1 MQLNPL
7 PTNGRRVRVYNHLP
21 ACSSPCTKFSRSTTF
36 VEYIAWRGDCGALRV
51 VDVAVVVVYML
62 RVLKLVYQAH
72 SPGGSFTEKC
82 RIVLNYKRK
91 KMHQSIQLLTRSVA
105 EKVAKPESEPFSV
118 HVGID
123 TF

>member
-1 MQLNPL
+1 M
-7 PTNGRRVRVYNHLP
+7 
-21 ACSSPCTKFSRSTTF
+21 S
-36 VEYIAWRGDCGALRV
+36 DCI
-51 VDVAVVVVYML
+51 
-62 RVLKLVYQAH
+62 KLQ
-72 SPGGSFTEKC
+72 K
-82 RIVLNYKRK
+82 K